1 MEVKEMK
8 VLSLQDVEYHYANS
22 EKIVLKKVNA
32 DFEKGKLYAI
42 MGRSGAGKSTMLS
55 VLAGLDVTS
64 SGKVLY
70 KDTDIRN
77 IDRDKY
83 RAKDIGVIFQTY
95 NLLQNASAAQN
106 ITLSMSISD
115 MKIKNKKE
123 KAYEILKQ
131 VGIDKESANRKILK
145 LSGGE
150 QQRVG
155 IARAIS
161 HNPDIVIADEPTG
174 NLDNDTEQKVMQILI
189 DLAHNSEKCV
199 IIVTHSKEVAAYAD
213 IVYNLQNGK
222 LHKNIL

>member
-1 MEVKEMK
+1 MK

-55 VLAGLDVTS
+55 VLAGLDVPS

-83 RAKDIGVIFQTY
+83 RAKDIGVIFQAY

-115 MKIKNKKE
+115 MKIRNKKE

-145 LSGGE
+145 LTFGE
-150 QQRVG
+150 QQIVW

-174 NLDNDTEQKVMQILI
+174 NLDYETEQKVMQILI
-189 DLAHNSEKCV
+189 DLAHNSEKCE

-222 LHKNIL
+222 LT

>member
-1 MEVKEMK
+1 MK

-32 DFEKGKLYAI
+32 DFEKGKLYVI

-55 VLAGLDVTS
+55 VLAGLDVAS
-64 SGKVLY
+64 SGKILY

-83 RAKDIGVIFQTY
+83 RAKDIGVIFQAY
-95 NLLQNASAAQN
+95 NLLQNASAVQN
-106 ITLSMSISD
+106 ITLSMCISD
-115 MKIKNKKE
+115 MKIRNKKE
-123 KAYEILKQ
+123 RAYEVLKQ

-174 NLDNDTEQKVMQILI
+174 NLDYETEQKVMQILI
-189 DLAHNSEKCV
+189 NLAHISKKCV
-199 IIVTHSKEVAAYAD
+199 IIVTHSKEVANYAD

-222 LHKNIL
+222 LT

>member
-1 MEVKEMK
+1 MK

-83 RAKDIGVIFQTY
+83 RAKDIGVIFQAY
-95 NLLQNASAAQN
+95 NLLQNASAVEN

-115 MKIKNKKE
+115 IKIKNKKE

-145 LSGGE
+145 LSGEE

-174 NLDNDTEQKVMQILI
+174 NLDYDTEQKVMQILI

-222 LHKNIL
+222 LT

>member
-1 MEVKEMK
+1 MK

-83 RAKDIGVIFQTY
+83 RAKDIGVIFQAY

-161 HNPDIVIADEPTG
+161 HNPDIIIADEPTG
-174 NLDNDTEQKVMQILI
+174 NLDYETEQKVMQILI

-222 LHKNIL
+222 LT

>member
-1 MEVKEMK
+1 
-8 VLSLQDVEYHYANS
+8 
-22 EKIVLKKVNA
+22 
-32 DFEKGKLYAI
+32 
-42 MGRSGAGKSTMLS
+42 
-55 VLAGLDVTS
+55 
-64 SGKVLY
+64 
-70 KDTDIRN
+70 
-77 IDRDKY
+77 
-83 RAKDIGVIFQTY
+83 
-95 NLLQNASAAQN
+95 
-106 ITLSMSISD
+106 

-174 NLDNDTEQKVMQILI
+174 NLDYETEQKVMQILI

-222 LHKNIL
+222 LT

>member
-1 MEVKEMK
+1 MK

-83 RAKDIGVIFQTY
+83 RAKDIGVIFQAY

-115 MKIKNKKE
+115 MKIRNKKE

-161 HNPDIVIADEPTG
+161 HNPDIIIADEPTG
-174 NLDNDTEQKVMQILI
+174 NLDYETEQKVMQILI

-222 LHKNIL
+222 LT

>member
-1 MEVKEMK
+1 MK

-55 VLAGLDVTS
+55 VLAGLDVAS

-83 RAKDIGVIFQTY
+83 RAKDIGVIFQAY

-115 MKIKNKKE
+115 MKIRNKKE

-174 NLDNDTEQKVMQILI
+174 NLDYETEQKVMQILI

-222 LHKNIL
+222 LT

>member
-1 MEVKEMK
+1 MK

-55 VLAGLDVTS
+55 VLAGLDVPS

-83 RAKDIGVIFQTY
+83 RAKDIGVIFQAY

-115 MKIKNKKE
+115 MKIRNKKE

-174 NLDNDTEQKVMQILI
+174 NLDYETEQKVMQILI

-222 LHKNIL
+222 LT

>member
-1 MEVKEMK
+1 MK

-55 VLAGLDVTS
+55 VLAGLDVAS
-64 SGKVLY
+64 SGKILY

-83 RAKDIGVIFQTY
+83 RAKDIGVIFQAY

-174 NLDNDTEQKVMQILI
+174 NLDYDTEQKVMQILI

-199 IIVTHSKEVAAYAD
+199 IMVTHSKEVAAYAD

-222 LHKNIL
+222 LT

>member
-1 MEVKEMK
+1 MN

-32 DFEKGKLYAI
+32 EFEKGKLYAI

-55 VLAGLDVTS
+55 VLAGLDIVS
-64 SGKVLY
+64 SGKILY
-70 KDTDIRN
+70 KDIDIRN

-83 RAKDIGVIFQTY
+83 RAKDIGVIFQAY

-115 MKIKNKKE
+115 MKIRNKKE

-174 NLDNDTEQKVMQILI
+174 NLDYETEQKVMQILI

-199 IIVTHSKEVAAYAD
+199 IIVTHSNEVAAYAD

-222 LHKNIL
+222 LT

>member
-1 MEVKEMK
+1 MK

-83 RAKDIGVIFQTY
+83 RAKDIGVIFQAY

-115 MKIKNKKE
+115 MKIRNKKE

-174 NLDNDTEQKVMQILI
+174 NLDYETEQKVMQILI

-222 LHKNIL
+222 LT

>member
-1 MEVKEMK
+1 MK

-22 EKIVLKKVNA
+22 EKIVLQKVNA

-83 RAKDIGVIFQTY
+83 RAKDIGVIFQAY

-174 NLDNDTEQKVMQILI
+174 NLDYETEQKVMQILI

-222 LHKNIL
+222 LT

>member
-1 MEVKEMK
+1 MK

-22 EKIVLKKVNA
+22 ERIVLKKVNA

-55 VLAGLDVTS
+55 VLAGLDVVS
-64 SGKVLY
+64 SGKILY
-70 KDTDIRN
+70 KDKDIKN

-83 RAKDIGVIFQTY
+83 RAKDIGVIFQAY
-95 NLLQNASAAQN
+95 NLLQNASAVEN

-174 NLDNDTEQKVMQILI
+174 NLDYDTEQKVMQILI

-222 LHKNIL
+222 LT

>member
-1 MEVKEMK
+1 MK

-83 RAKDIGVIFQTY
+83 RAKDIGVIFQAY
-95 NLLQNASAAQN
+95 NLLQNASAVEN

-174 NLDNDTEQKVMQILI
+174 NLDYDTEQKVMQILI

-222 LHKNIL
+222 LT

>member
-1 MEVKEMK
+1 MK

-55 VLAGLDVTS
+55 VLAGLDVAS
-64 SGKVLY
+64 SGKILY

-83 RAKDIGVIFQTY
+83 RAKDIGVIFQAY

-174 NLDNDTEQKVMQILI
+174 NLDYETEQKVMQILI

-222 LHKNIL
+222 LT

>member
-1 MEVKEMK
+1 MN

-32 DFEKGKLYAI
+32 EFEKGKLYAI

-83 RAKDIGVIFQTY
+83 RAKDIGVIFQAY

-115 MKIKNKKE
+115 MKIRNKKE

-174 NLDNDTEQKVMQILI
+174 NLDYETEQKVMQILI

-222 LHKNIL
+222 LT

>member
-1 MEVKEMK
+1 MTLLNLQHVQRVYNPNSANPVMALKDITFK
-8 VLSLQDVEYHYANS
+8 VEEGEY
-22 EKIVLKKVNA
+22 V
-32 DFEKGKLYAI
+32 AI
-42 MGRSGAGKSTMLS
+42 MGESGAGKSTMLS

-83 RAKDIGVIFQTY
+83 RAKDIGVIFQAY

-174 NLDNDTEQKVMQILI
+174 NLDYDKTIS
-189 DLAHNSEKCV
+189 A
-199 IIVTHSKEVAAYAD
+199 
-213 IVYNLQNGK
+213 
-222 LHKNIL
+222 

>member
-1 MEVKEMK
+1 MK

-22 EKIVLKKVNA
+22 ERIVLKKVNA

-55 VLAGLDVTS
+55 VLAGLDVVS
-64 SGKVLY
+64 SGKILY
-70 KDTDIRN
+70 KDKDIKN

-83 RAKDIGVIFQTY
+83 RAKDIGVIFQAY
-95 NLLQNASAAQN
+95 NLLQNASAIEN

-115 MKIKNKKE
+115 IKINNKKA
-123 KAYEILKQ
+123 KAYEILRK

-174 NLDNDTEQKVMQILI
+174 NLDYETEQKVMQILI
-189 DLAHNSEKCV
+189 DLAHNSKKCV
-199 IIVTHSKEVAAYAD
+199 IVVTHSKEVAAYAD
-213 IVYNLQNGK
+213 VVYNLQNGK
-222 LHKNIL
+222 LS

>member
-1 MEVKEMK
+1 MK

-83 RAKDIGVIFQTY
+83 RAKDIGVIFQAY

-115 MKIKNKKE
+115 MKIRNKKE

-174 NLDNDTEQKVMQILI
+174 NLDYETEQKVMQILI

-222 LHKNIL
+222 LM

>member
-1 MEVKEMK
+1 MK

-55 VLAGLDVTS
+55 VLAGLDVPS

-83 RAKDIGVIFQTY
+83 RAKDIGVIFQAY

-106 ITLSMSISD
+106 ITLSMSISN
-115 MKIKNKKE
+115 MKIRNKKE

-174 NLDNDTEQKVMQILI
+174 NLDYETEQKVMQILI
-189 DLAHNSEKCV
+189 DLAHKSEKCV

-222 LHKNIL
+222 LT

>member
-1 MEVKEMK
+1 MK

-55 VLAGLDVTS
+55 VLAGLDVAS
-64 SGKVLY
+64 SGKILY

-83 RAKDIGVIFQTY
+83 RAKDIGVIFQAY

-174 NLDNDTEQKVMQILI
+174 NLDYDTEQKVMQILI

-222 LHKNIL
+222 LI

>member
-1 MEVKEMK
+1 M
-8 VLSLQDVEYHYANS
+8 QDVEYHYANS

-83 RAKDIGVIFQTY
+83 RAKDIGVIFQAY

-115 MKIKNKKE
+115 MKIRNKKE

-174 NLDNDTEQKVMQILI
+174 NLDYETEQKVMQILI

-222 LHKNIL
+222 LT

>member
-1 MEVKEMK
+1 MK

-83 RAKDIGVIFQTY
+83 RAKDIGVIFQAY
-95 NLLQNASAAQN
+95 NLLQNASAVEN

-115 MKIKNKKE
+115 MKIRNKKE

-174 NLDNDTEQKVMQILI
+174 NLDYDTEQKVMQILI

-222 LHKNIL
+222 LT

>member
-1 MEVKEMK
+1 MK

-83 RAKDIGVIFQTY
+83 RAKDIGVIFQAY

-174 NLDNDTEQKVMQILI
+174 NLDYETEQKVMQILI

-222 LHKNIL
+222 LT

>member
-1 MEVKEMK
+1 MK

-83 RAKDIGVIFQTY
+83 RAKDIGVIFQAY
-95 NLLQNASAAQN
+95 NLLQNASGVEN

-174 NLDNDTEQKVMQILI
+174 NLDYDTEQKVMQILI

-222 LHKNIL
+222 LT

>member
-1 MEVKEMK
+1 MK

-83 RAKDIGVIFQTY
+83 RAKDIGVIFQAY

-174 NLDNDTEQKVMQILI
+174 NLDYETEQKVMQILI

-199 IIVTHSKEVAAYAD
+199 IIVTHSNEVAAYAD

-222 LHKNIL
+222 LT

>member
-1 MEVKEMK
+1 MEVKKMK

-83 RAKDIGVIFQTY
+83 RAKDIGVIFQAY

-115 MKIKNKKE
+115 MKIRNKKE

-161 HNPDIVIADEPTG
+161 HNPDIIIADEPTG
-174 NLDNDTEQKVMQILI
+174 NLDYETEQKVMQILI

-222 LHKNIL
+222 LT

>member
-1 MEVKEMK
+1 MK

-55 VLAGLDVTS
+55 VLAGLDVAS
-64 SGKVLY
+64 SGKILY

-83 RAKDIGVIFQTY
+83 RAKDIGVIFQAY
-95 NLLQNASAAQN
+95 NLLQNASAVEN

-115 MKIKNKKE
+115 MKIKSKKE

-174 NLDNDTEQKVMQILI
+174 NLDYDTEQKVMQILI

-199 IIVTHSKEVAAYAD
+199 IMVTHSKEVAAYAD

-222 LHKNIL
+222 LT

>member
-1 MEVKEMK
+1 MK
-8 VLSLQDVEYHYANS
+8 ILSLQDVEYHYPNS
-22 EKIVLKKVNA
+22 EKIVLNKINA

-42 MGRSGAGKSTMLS
+42 MGKSGAGKSTLLS
-55 VLAGLDVTS
+55 VLAGLDVA
-64 SGKVLY
+64 SGGKILY

-83 RAKDIGVIFQTY
+83 RANDIGVIFQAY
-95 NLLQNASAAQN
+95 NLLQNASAVEN
-106 ITLSMSISD
+106 IILSMSISD
-115 MKIKNKKE
+115 IKINNKKE
-123 KAYEILKQ
+123 KAYKILMQ

-174 NLDNDTEQKVMQILI
+174 NLDYDTEQKIMQILI
-189 DLAHNSEKCV
+189 DLAHNSKKCV
-199 IIVTHSKEVAAYAD
+199 IVVTHSKEVSAYAD

-222 LHKNIL
+222 LTLK

>member
-1 MEVKEMK
+1 MK

-83 RAKDIGVIFQTY
+83 RAKDIGVIFQAY

-174 NLDNDTEQKVMQILI
+174 NLDYDTEQKVMQILI

-222 LHKNIL
+222 LT

>member
-1 MEVKEMK
+1 MK
-8 VLSLQDVEYHYANS
+8 VLFLQDVEYHYANS

-83 RAKDIGVIFQTY
+83 RAKDIGVIFQAY

-174 NLDNDTEQKVMQILI
+174 NLDYDTEQKVMQILI

-222 LHKNIL
+222 LT

>member
-1 MEVKEMK
+1 MK

-32 DFEKGKLYAI
+32 EFEKGKLYAI

-55 VLAGLDVTS
+55 VLAGLDIVS
-64 SGKVLY
+64 SGKILY
-70 KDTDIRN
+70 KDIDIRN

-83 RAKDIGVIFQTY
+83 RAKDIGVIFQAY
-95 NLLQNASAAQN
+95 NLLQNASAVEN

-115 MKIKNKKE
+115 MKIRNKKE

-174 NLDNDTEQKVMQILI
+174 NLDYDTEQKVMQILI

-222 LHKNIL
+222 LT

>member
-1 MEVKEMK
+1 MK

-83 RAKDIGVIFQTY
+83 RTKDIGVIFQAY

-115 MKIKNKKE
+115 MKIRNKKE

-174 NLDNDTEQKVMQILI
+174 NLDYETEQKVMQILI

-222 LHKNIL
+222 LT

>member
-1 MEVKEMK
+1 MK

-22 EKIVLKKVNA
+22 EKIVLKKVNV
-32 DFEKGKLYAI
+32 DFEKSKLYAI

-83 RAKDIGVIFQTY
+83 RAKDIGVIFQAY

-174 NLDNDTEQKVMQILI
+174 NLDYETEQKVMQILI
-189 DLAHNSEKCV
+189 DLAHNAKKCV
-199 IIVTHSKEVAAYAD
+199 IIVTHSKEVSNYAD

-222 LHKNIL
+222 LT